1 MYNEYLIRYKI
12 DRAGTF
18 GVAVVVAK
26 TIRSANEY
34 LQKWGKYNSDNFTY
48 LILETALINSTDT
61 YYTEAILEEISTGP
75 GYSAY
80 ESAKKYGFQGTEKE
94 WLATLKGEKGDIGPL
109 GPAGPAGPQGP
120 RGPQGIQGK
129 QGPKGERGYQGEQ
142 GPQGIQGVQGERGL
156 QGSRGPQGDRGP
168 RGEKGEKGDPGPQ
181 GPQGEPGPPGPS
193 GGGDS
198 SKVERLTEEEY
209 NELVANGQI
218 DQNSIYLIVL
228 NDDPIALYIGTTLIA
243 QREEGSKGFTYN
255 FPIIF

>member
-1 MYNEYLIRYKI
+1 MYKEYLIRYKI
-12 DRAGTF
+12 DRVGTF

-34 LQKWGKYNSDNFTY
+34 LQRWGKYNSDNFTY

-80 ESAKKYGFQGTEKE
+80 ESAKKYGFKGTEKE
-94 WLATLKGEKGDIGPL
+94 WLATLKGEQGDI
-109 GPAGPAGPQGP
+109 
-120 RGPQGIQGK
+120 
-129 QGPKGERGYQGEQ
+129 
-142 GPQGIQGVQGERGL
+142 
-156 QGSRGPQGDRGP
+156 
-168 RGEKGEKGDPGPQ
+168 GPQ
-181 GPQGEPGPPGPS
+181 GPQGPQGLRGEKGPQGPEGPKGEPGPPGPPGS
-193 GGGDS
+193 GGDS

-209 NELVANGQI
+209 NELVTNGQI

>member
-1 MYNEYLIRYKI
+1 MYKEYLIRYKI
-12 DRAGTF
+12 DRVGTF

-26 TIRSANEY
+26 TVRSANEY
-34 LQKWGKYNSDNFTY
+34 LQRWGKYNSDNFTY

-61 YYTEAILEEISTGP
+61 YYTEAILEETSTGP

-80 ESAKKYGFQGTEKE
+80 ESAKKYGFKGTEKE
-94 WLATLKGEKGDIGPL
+94 WLATLKGEQGDVGPQ
-109 GPAGPAGPQGP
+109 GPVGPAGPQG
-120 RGPQGIQGK
+120 
-129 QGPKGERGYQGEQ
+129 
-142 GPQGIQGVQGERGL
+142 L
-156 QGSRGPQGDRGP
+156 
-168 RGEKGEKGDPGPQ
+168 RGEKGPQ
-181 GPQGEPGPPGPS
+181 GPEGPKGEPGPPGPPGS
-193 GGGDS
+193 GGDS

>member
-12 DRAGTF
+12 DRVGTF

-26 TIRSANEY
+26 TVRSANEY
-34 LQKWGKYNSDNFTY
+34 LQRWGKYNSDNFTY

-80 ESAKKYGFQGTEKE
+80 ESAKKYGFKGTEKE
-94 WLATLKGEKGDIGPL
+94 WLATLKGEQGYVGPQ
-109 GPAGPAGPQGP
+109 GPVGPAGPQG
-120 RGPQGIQGK
+120 
-129 QGPKGERGYQGEQ
+129 
-142 GPQGIQGVQGERGL
+142 L
-156 QGSRGPQGDRGP
+156 
-168 RGEKGEKGDPGPQ
+168 RGEKGPQ
-181 GPQGEPGPPGPS
+181 GPEGPKGEPGPPGPPGS
-193 GGGDS
+193 GGDS

-209 NELVANGQI
+209 NELVANWQI

>member
-12 DRAGTF
+12 DRVGTF

-34 LQKWGKYNSDNFTY
+34 LQKWGKYNSDKFTY

-80 ESAKKYGFQGTEKE
+80 ESAKKYGFKGTEKE
-94 WLATLKGEKGDIGPL
+94 WLATLKGEQGDVGPQ
-109 GPAGPAGPQGP
+109 GPTGPAGPQG
-120 RGPQGIQGK
+120 
-129 QGPKGERGYQGEQ
+129 
-142 GPQGIQGVQGERGL
+142 L
-156 QGSRGPQGDRGP
+156 
-168 RGEKGEKGDPGPQ
+168 RGEKGPEGPK
-181 GPQGEPGPPGPS
+181 GEPGPPGPPGS
-193 GGGDS
+193 GGDS

>member
-12 DRAGTF
+12 DRVGTF

-26 TIRSANEY
+26 TVRSANEY
-34 LQKWGKYNSDNFTY
+34 LQRWGKYNSDNFTY

-61 YYTEAILEEISTGP
+61 YYTEAILEETSTGP

-80 ESAKKYGFQGTEKE
+80 ESAKKYGFKGTEKE
-94 WLATLKGEKGDIGPL
+94 WLATLKGEQGDVGPQ
-109 GPAGPAGPQGP
+109 GPVGPAGPQG
-120 RGPQGIQGK
+120 
-129 QGPKGERGYQGEQ
+129 
-142 GPQGIQGVQGERGL
+142 L
-156 QGSRGPQGDRGP
+156 
-168 RGEKGEKGDPGPQ
+168 RGEKGPQ
-181 GPQGEPGPPGPS
+181 GPEGPKGEPGPPGPPGS
-193 GGGDS
+193 GGDS

>member
-12 DRAGTF
+12 DRVGTF

-26 TIRSANEY
+26 TVRSANEY
-34 LQKWGKYNSDNFTY
+34 LQRWGKYNSDNFTY

-80 ESAKKYGFQGTEKE
+80 ESAKKYGFKGTEKE
-94 WLATLKGEKGDIGPL
+94 WLATLKGEQGDVGPQ
-109 GPAGPAGPQGP
+109 GPVGPAGPQG
-120 RGPQGIQGK
+120 
-129 QGPKGERGYQGEQ
+129 
-142 GPQGIQGVQGERGL
+142 L
-156 QGSRGPQGDRGP
+156 
-168 RGEKGEKGDPGPQ
+168 RGEKGPQ
-181 GPQGEPGPPGPS
+181 GPEGPKGEPGPPGPPGS
-193 GGGDS
+193 GGDS

>member
-1 MYNEYLIRYKI
+1 MYKEYLIRYKI

-34 LQKWGKYNSDNFTY
+34 LQRWGKYNSDNFTY

-80 ESAKKYGFQGTEKE
+80 ESAKKYGFKGTEKE
-94 WLATLKGEKGDIGPL
+94 WLATLKGE
-109 GPAGPAGPQGP
+109 
-120 RGPQGIQGK
+120 
-129 QGPKGERGYQGEQ
+129 QGPK
-142 GPQGIQGVQGERGL
+142 
-156 QGSRGPQGDRGP
+156 
-168 RGEKGEKGDPGPQ
+168 
-181 GPQGEPGPPGPS
+181 GEPGPPGPPGS
-193 GGGDS
+193 GGDS

>member
-12 DRAGTF
+12 DRVGTF

-26 TIRSANEY
+26 TVRSANEY
-34 LQKWGKYNSDNFTY
+34 LQRWGKYNSDNFTY

-80 ESAKKYGFQGTEKE
+80 ESAKKYGFKGTEKE
-94 WLATLKGEKGDIGPL
+94 WLATLKGEQGYVGPQ
-109 GPAGPAGPQGP
+109 GPVGPAGPQG
-120 RGPQGIQGK
+120 
-129 QGPKGERGYQGEQ
+129 
-142 GPQGIQGVQGERGL
+142 L
-156 QGSRGPQGDRGP
+156 
-168 RGEKGEKGDPGPQ
+168 RGEKGPQ
-181 GPQGEPGPPGPS
+181 GPEGPKGEPGPPGPPGS
-193 GGGDS
+193 GGDS

>member
-12 DRAGTF
+12 DRVGTF

-34 LQKWGKYNSDNFTY
+34 LQRWGKYNSDNFTY

-61 YYTEAILEEISTGP
+61 YYTEAILEETSTGP

-80 ESAKKYGFQGTEKE
+80 ESAKKYGFKGTEKE
-94 WLATLKGEKGDIGPL
+94 WLATLKGEQGDIGPQ
-109 GPAGPAGPQGP
+109 GPVGPAGPQG
-120 RGPQGIQGK
+120 
-129 QGPKGERGYQGEQ
+129 
-142 GPQGIQGVQGERGL
+142 L
-156 QGSRGPQGDRGP
+156 
-168 RGEKGEKGDPGPQ
+168 RGEKGPQ
-181 GPQGEPGPPGPS
+181 GPQGPKGEPGPPGPS

>member
-12 DRAGTF
+12 DRVGTF

-34 LQKWGKYNSDNFTY
+34 LQKWGKYNSDTFTY

-80 ESAKKYGFQGTEKE
+80 ESAKKYGFKGTEKE
-94 WLATLKGEKGDIGPL
+94 WLATLKGEQGDVGPQ
-109 GPAGPAGPQGP
+109 GPVGPAGPQG
-120 RGPQGIQGK
+120 
-129 QGPKGERGYQGEQ
+129 
-142 GPQGIQGVQGERGL
+142 L
-156 QGSRGPQGDRGP
+156 
-168 RGEKGEKGDPGPQ
+168 RGEKGPQ
-181 GPQGEPGPPGPS
+181 GPEGPKGEPGPPGPPGS
-193 GGGDS
+193 GGDS

>member
-1 MYNEYLIRYKI
+1 MYKEYLIRYKI
-12 DRAGTF
+12 DRVGTF

-26 TIRSANEY
+26 TVRSANEY
-34 LQKWGKYNSDNFTY
+34 LQRWGKYNSDNFTY

-80 ESAKKYGFQGTEKE
+80 ESAKKYGFKGTEKE
-94 WLATLKGEKGDIGPL
+94 WLATLKGEQGDVGPQ
-109 GPAGPAGPQGP
+109 GPVGPAGPQG
-120 RGPQGIQGK
+120 
-129 QGPKGERGYQGEQ
+129 
-142 GPQGIQGVQGERGL
+142 L
-156 QGSRGPQGDRGP
+156 
-168 RGEKGEKGDPGPQ
+168 RGEKGPQ
-181 GPQGEPGPPGPS
+181 GPEGPKGEPGPPGPPGS
-193 GGGDS
+193 GGDS

>member
-12 DRAGTF
+12 DRVGTF

-80 ESAKKYGFQGTEKE
+80 ESAKKYGFKGTEKE
-94 WLATLKGEKGDIGPL
+94 WLATLKGEQGDVGPQ
-109 GPAGPAGPQGP
+109 GPTGPAGPQG
-120 RGPQGIQGK
+120 
-129 QGPKGERGYQGEQ
+129 
-142 GPQGIQGVQGERGL
+142 L
-156 QGSRGPQGDRGP
+156 
-168 RGEKGEKGDPGPQ
+168 RGEKGPQ
-181 GPQGEPGPPGPS
+181 GPEGPKGEPGPPGPPGS
-193 GGGDS
+193 GGDS

-209 NELVANGQI
+209 NELVTNGQI

>member
-1 MYNEYLIRYKI
+1 MYKEYLIRYKI
-12 DRAGTF
+12 DRVGTF

-34 LQKWGKYNSDNFTY
+34 LQRWGKYNSDNFTY

-61 YYTEAILEEISTGP
+61 YYTEAILEETSTGP

-80 ESAKKYGFQGTEKE
+80 ESAKKYGFKGTEKE
-94 WLATLKGEKGDIGPL
+94 WLATLKGEQGDVGPQ
-109 GPAGPAGPQGP
+109 GPVGPAGPQG
-120 RGPQGIQGK
+120 
-129 QGPKGERGYQGEQ
+129 
-142 GPQGIQGVQGERGL
+142 L
-156 QGSRGPQGDRGP
+156 
-168 RGEKGEKGDPGPQ
+168 RGEKGPQ
-181 GPQGEPGPPGPS
+181 GPEGPKGEPGPPGPPGS
-193 GGGDS
+193 GGDS